1 MSETWASLLSG
12 HDFYHLRLHS
22 FVVVELKTGESKP
35 EDAGRLN
42 LYLSADD
49 YLLRHP
55 QENTTIGILLC
66 LEKNRLVVEYAL
78 RIVHR

>member
-1 MSETWASLLSG
+1 MI
-12 HDFYHLRLHS
+12 FYNQRLHS

-42 LYLSADD
+42 FHLSADD

-55 QENTTIGILLC
+55 QDNTTIGILLC

-78 RIVHR
+78 RIVHQPIGEAI